1 MWASVLVSWCSRRED
16 LSQSLDEAARGGG
29 GAPEGEGG
37 VAFTLY
43 PRVFHLKETHSL
55 EPVGH

>member
-1 MWASVLVSWCSRRED
+1 MRQPGE
-16 LSQSLDEAARGGG
+16 GGE
-29 GAPEGEGG
+29 APEGEGG